1 MLLQV
6 KSQRRWAY
14 QRSTLK
20 DLSAVR
26 LTLTNSVILTV
37 GNIERLRTGE
47 PDTTTKTSSN
57 SLHNRDQINQTI
69 TESAVAEN
77 ISKLRHN
84 QLSGLNLPKTTKP
97 STMTTARLSIN
108 KPWLINNS
116 NSRNNNS
123 SRWHHKEE
131 QMTTLRSSATT
142 QERKWDPLCVM
153 MVKWAK
159 PLHRGQAP

>member
-1 MLLQV
+1 MLLKV
-6 KSQRRWAY
+6 KSQRRWAC

-20 DLSAVR
+20 DRSAVR
-26 LTLTNSVILTV
+26 LTVTNSVIPTV

-47 PDTTTKTSSN
+47 PDTTTKTNSN
-57 SLHNRDQINQTI
+57 SLHNRDQIKQTI

-108 KPWLINNS
+108 S
-116 NSRNNNS
+116 SSSRNNNS
-123 SRWHHKEE
+123 SRWRHKEE
-131 QMTTLRSSATT
+131 QMTTPRSSATT
-142 QERKWDPLCVM
+142 QEKKWDLLWVM
-153 MVKWAK
+153 MVKWTK